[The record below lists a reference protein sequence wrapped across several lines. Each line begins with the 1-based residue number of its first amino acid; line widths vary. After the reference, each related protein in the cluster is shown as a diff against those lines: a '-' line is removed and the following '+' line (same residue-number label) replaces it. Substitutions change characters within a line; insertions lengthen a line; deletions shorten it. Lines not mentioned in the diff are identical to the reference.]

1 MSTGPLVLVADDEA
15 IILNVVTV
23 VLRKAGYRVLSASG
37 GYQALTLVEAS
48 EEPVCLAVLD
58 VVIPDL
64 NGPELFD
71 RLRQINP
78 DMRALFISGYSRPRS
93 GAPLGSD
100 FLPKPFTAAELL
112 RRLPFAASKS
122 SPGNSV
128 TMKFPLHYGA
138 ALLQHVVP
146 TGRGVF
152 PGKR

>member
-112 RRLPFAASKS
+112 RRLQQTAERPMTQRA
-122 SPGNSV
+122 
-128 TMKFPLHYGA
+128 
-138 ALLQHVVP
+138 
-146 TGRGVF
+146 
-152 PGKR
+152 